1 MTEAH
6 WDRRRWLTATVGAAA
21 WGSAAVPAAASPSSP
36 PAASAQAPAAP
47 SSRPAPTFRFCLNTS
62 TVRDAQGRS
71 RPLLELIRIA
81 QQAGYDA
88 LEPWTHEVEAYLQGG
103 GTLRELRQRLDEAGL
118 KVPDLI
124 GFAEWIVADE
134 TRRKKGLELARRY
147 MDWAA
152 QLGCPHLAAPPVGAT
167 GGGSPRDDPRHS
179 DPVTDLLAAAERYH
193 ALVEQG
199 RRFGVIPLVEI
210 WGFSRTL
217 RRLGEALFIAAEAMQ
232 PHAAILP
239 DIYHLYKGGSDFT
252 GLKLLAPTAIGI
264 FHLNDY
270 PNIPRDKI
278 TDADRV
284 YPGDGVAPLRQVLQT
299 LKTLG
304 YSGYLSLEL
313 FNRSYWKQDPLAVA
327 QTGLAKMKAL
337 ANSLAS

>member
-1 MTEAH
+1 MAGGT
-6 WDRRRWLTATVGAAA
+6 WDRRQWLTATVAATP
-21 WGSAAVPAAASPSSP
+21 WSSAVVSPPSPSATASSPPLSPSSRST
-36 PAASAQAPAAP
+36 AI
-47 SSRPAPTFRFCLNTS
+47 FRFCLNTS

-71 RPLLELIRIA
+71 RPLPELIRIA
-81 QQAGYDA
+81 QQAGYEA

-103 GTLRELRQRLDEAGL
+103 GTLRELRRRLDDAGL

-134 TRRKKGLELARRY
+134 TRRKRGLEQARRY

-167 GGGSPRDDPRHS
+167 GGSSPRDDPRHS

-193 ALVEQG
+193 VLVEQG

-217 RRLGEALFIAAEAMQ
+217 RRLGEALFIAAEARQ
-232 PHAAILP
+232 PQAAILP

-270 PNIPRDKI
+270 PHIPRDKI
-278 TDADRV
+278 TDTDRI
-284 YPGDGVAPLRQVLQT
+284 YPGDGTAPLQQVLQT
-299 LKTLG
+299 LQTLG
-304 YSGYLSLEL
+304 YTGYLSLEL
-313 FNRSYWKQDPLAVA
+313 FNRSYWKQDPLVVA
-327 QTGLAKMKAL
+327 QTGLKKMKAL
-337 ANSLAS
+337 AHSLAS